1 MFVWNHISVIQD
13 DHIAFGV
20 LKNFVPGISDPI
32 PTWMMQASN
41 GYVRITA
48 RKFSNQLASIVK

>member
-13 DHIAFGV
+13 YRIALGV

-32 PTWMMQASN
+32 PTWMIHASY
-41 GYVRITA
+41 GYLRIMA
-48 RKFSNQLASIVK
+48 RKFSNQFASIVR